1 MQFMWLPVAVHSI
14 KPPQPL
20 QEGSCPWPAWAHF
33 TAWFFHQDPC
43 VYNRWN
49 QPRPVGR
56 SGWLNLLAFPT
67 MDFFQKS
74 GAWERR
80 QSVMISCLI
89 SWVWRPGFQFSSHVL
104 LASCVT
110 LGKSVHLSDLN
121 HLIYVLGIV
130 MELPGGII
138 IFITIMIMII
148 KFIILIIIKI
158 IMFNNNPT
166 RQYQKYFLSNE

>member
-1 MQFMWLPVAVHSI
+1 M
-14 KPPQPL
+14 
-20 QEGSCPWPAWAHF
+20 
-33 TAWFFHQDPC
+33 
-43 VYNRWN
+43 
-49 QPRPVGR
+49 
-56 SGWLNLLAFPT
+56 
-67 MDFFQKS
+67 
-74 GAWERR
+74 
-80 QSVMISCLI
+80 
-89 SWVWRPGFQFSSHVL
+89 L

-148 KFIILIIIKI
+148 KFIILIIIIKI
-158 IMFNNNPT
+158 IMFDNNPT

>member
-1 MQFMWLPVAVHSI
+1 MQKAVSSLLSASFPPLLP
-14 KPPQPL
+14 PL
-20 QEGSCPWPAWAHF
+20 
-33 TAWFFHQDPC
+33 
-43 VYNRWN
+43 
-49 QPRPVGR
+49 GR
-56 SGWLNLLAFPT
+56 SQHRLYPIYALCMPTKAKWSHRALSLAQTPPIHDWDGLKVQSRGFIKKPT
-67 MDFFQKS
+67 PP
-74 GAWERR
+74 
-80 QSVMISCLI
+80 LI
-89 SWVWRPGFQFSSHVL
+89 
-104 LASCVT
+104 SCVT

-138 IFITIMIMII
+138 VFITIMIMII